1 MLAGHANPL
10 TTEFTYMI
18 CSTRMLVFGA
28 FVSIAGSAT
37 AGVPSQWDIQLQARS
52 SLDPGI
58 PGYNLPYPS
67 SLSSQYV
74 SIDEDGAVAIRAVL
88 SGQEGIFYGKGGVG
102 SIVVSASGGGD
113 PFWSPII
120 DLRNGLIG
128 IEQGSFSDGA
138 YLYSVD
144 GSLVRTFSAGG
155 PEGVSGF
162 SGVTIT
168 SDGALCY
175 RGDFGF
181 SVDKVVIDEF
191 IDNTRTQ
198 TLVTDTTSGYSF
210 VVSPEINDAR
220 QVLMKTFPSSGP
232 AQRIVRFETNGN
244 ATTVAETGAMFNSFV
259 NSTAIAQDGG
269 AAFSARRASDSIWQV
284 THWDGSAFITIA
296 EGSNPDINN
305 GSLANFPPVVN
316 DEGVVAFRATDVS
329 HDSTA
334 MWVGDGT
341 DLVKLIEY
349 NQLIETDLGP
359 IQLGFD
365 FGGSTG
371 RQVMNGVVDIN
382 NAGQVAFAAFL
393 RNGTIGVF
401 VATPAET
408 CFADLSGDGVLDFFD
423 VSAFLG
429 AYNAMDPGADFTGDG
444 SFDFFDVSAFLNAFN
459 TGCP

>member
-1 MLAGHANPL
+1 MMIKSCMFAGAV
-10 TTEFTYMI
+10 
-18 CSTRMLVFGA
+18 CVW
-28 FVSIAGSAT
+28 
-37 AGVPSQWDIQLQARS
+37 AGVSLAEVPTSWDIQLQARS
-52 SLDPGI
+52 TLDSDV

-88 SGQEGIFYGKGGVG
+88 SGQEGIFYGKDGVG
-102 SIVVSASGGGD
+102 SIIVTASAGGD

-120 DLRNGLIG
+120 DLRHGLIG

-138 YLYSVD
+138 YLYAID
-144 GSLVRTFSAGG
+144 GSLVRAFNAGG

-162 SGVTIT
+162 SGVTVT

-181 SVDKVVIDEF
+181 SVDKVVIDEY

-210 VVSPEINDAR
+210 LFAPEINDTR
-220 QVLMKTFPSSGP
+220 QVLLKTLPSSGP
-232 AQRIVRFETNGN
+232 SQRIVRFEPNGS
-244 ATTVAETGAMFNSFV
+244 ATTVAETGSMFNSFV

-269 AAFSARRASDSIWQV
+269 AAFSARRTGDSIWQV
-284 THWDGSAFITIA
+284 THWDGTSLITIA
-296 EGSNPDINN
+296 EGSNPDISNS
-305 GSLANFPPVVN
+305 SLANFPPVVN
-316 DEGVVAFRATDVS
+316 DNGVVAFRATDIAF
-329 HDSTA
+329 DSTA
-334 MWVGDGT
+334 LWVGDGT

-349 NQLIETDLGP
+349 DQVIKTDLGP

-365 FGGSTG
+365 FGGGTG

-382 NAGQVAFAAFL
+382 NNGQVAFAAFL

-401 VATPAET
+401 VATPGAT
-408 CFADLSGDGVLDFFD
+408 CLADLSGDGVLDFFD

-429 AYNAMDPGADFTGDG
+429 AYNAMDPAADFTGDG

-459 TGCP
+459 AGCP

>member
-1 MLAGHANPL
+1 
-10 TTEFTYMI
+10 MI
-18 CSTRMLVFGA
+18 RTPRMLVLGA
-28 FVSIAGSAT
+28 LSVCALQAL
-37 AGVPSQWDIQLQARS
+37 AGVPQEWDIQLQARS
-52 SLDPGI
+52 TLESTL

-74 SIDEDGAVAIRAVL
+74 SIDEDGGVAIRAIL
-88 SGQEGIFYGKGGVG
+88 SGQEGIFYGRDGDGDI
-102 SIVVSASGGGD
+102 IVTGNGGGD
-113 PFWSPII
+113 PFWSPTL

-138 YLYSVD
+138 YLYSID
-144 GSLVRTFSAGG
+144 GTLVQTFAPGG

-181 SVDKVVIDEF
+181 SVDKVVIDEY
-191 IDNTRTQ
+191 DGGVRSQ
-198 TLVTDTTSGYSF
+198 TLIADTNNGYTF
-210 VVSPEINDAR
+210 LISPEINDAR
-220 QVLMKTFPSSGP
+220 QVLMKTFPASG
-232 AQRIVRFETNGN
+232 ASQRIVRFEPDGTP
-244 ATTVAETGAMFNSFV
+244 TTVAETGALFNSFV

-269 AAFSARRASDSIWQV
+269 AAFSARRTADSIWQV
-284 THWDGSAFITIA
+284 THWDGSGFVSIA
-296 EGSNPDINN
+296 DGNEADISN

-316 DEGVVAFRATDVS
+316 DDGLVAFRATDIT

-349 NQLIETDLGP
+349 DQMIQTDLGP
-359 IQLGFD
+359 IALGFD
-365 FGGSTG
+365 FGGDTG

-401 VATPAET
+401 VATPVES
-408 CFADLSGDGVLDFFD
+408 CIADLTGDGTLDFFD
-423 VSAFLG
+423 VSAFLN
-429 AYNAMDPGADFTGDG
+429 AYNAMDPAADFTGDG
-444 SFDFFDVSAFLNAFN
+444 VYNFFDVSAFLNAFN
-459 TGCP
+459 AGCP